1 MPSRP
6 AGKRK
11 RVRSEFT
18 YTSPSSLGETLEILK
33 DYGERAC
40 LIAGGTDLMIAIR
53 EGQLRAELLVDISR
67 IPELRFIK
75 EEGNQICIGPLI
87 THGELATS
95 GLIKEGA
102 SVLGRAANSVGS
114 PQIRNMGT
122 IGGNIINASP
132 AADTIPALVV
142 LGAQVVLKR
151 KGGERN
157 LPITDFYLGPYK
169 TVIGPQELLTHITF
183 AKLDDGWKSSF
194 IKLARRKALAISRI
208 NIAVLAKLDGMRVKE
223 VRVSV
228 GSSTPTP
235 CRMEKAE
242 VVLKGAVPSAAVI
255 GEASRIVAEEMVARS
270 GVRPSTEYKRPAV
283 QGLVKRALQEIF
295 DIGS

>member
-1 MPSRP
+1 
-6 AGKRK
+6 
-11 RVRSEFT
+11 VRSEFA
-18 YTSPSSLGETLEILK
+18 YTSPSSLGEALEILK

-40 LIAGGTDLMIAIR
+40 VIAGGTDLMIAIR
-53 EGQLRAELLVDISR
+53 EGELRAELLVDISR
-67 IPELRFIK
+67 IPELQFIA
-75 EEGNQICIGPLI
+75 EEGNQICIGPLV
-87 THGELATS
+87 THGELAS
-95 GLIKEGA
+95 SALIKKRA

-151 KGGERN
+151 KGGEERN

-169 TVIGPQELLTHITF
+169 TVIGPQELLTKITF

-208 NIAVLAKLDGMRVKE
+208 NIAVLAKMDGIRGKE

-235 CRMEKAE
+235 CTMEKAE
-242 VVLKGAVPSAAVI
+242 AVLRGAVPSATVI
-255 GEASRIVAEEMVARS
+255 EEASRIVAEEMVARS

-283 QGLVKRALQEIF
+283 QGLVKRALQEVF
-295 DIGS
+295 NIGS

>member
-1 MPSRP
+1 M
-6 AGKRK
+6 
-11 RVRSEFT
+11 RSEFA
-18 YTSPSSLGETLEILK
+18 YASPSSLGEALEILK
-33 DYGERAC
+33 DFGERTC
-40 LIAGGTDLMIAIR
+40 VIAGGTDLMIAIR
-53 EGQLRAELLVDISR
+53 EGELRAELLVDISR
-67 IPELRFIK
+67 IPELRLIR
-75 EEGNQICIGPLI
+75 EEGNQICIGPLV
-87 THGELATS
+87 THGELASS
-95 GLIKEGA
+95 GLIKKGA

-142 LGAQVVLKR
+142 LEAQVTLKKR
-151 KGGERN
+151 EGERS

-169 TVIGPQELLTHITF
+169 TIIGAQELLTKITF
-183 AKLDDGWKSSF
+183 AKLDDTWKSSF

-208 NIAVLAKLDGMRVKE
+208 NIAVLAKMDEMRAKE
-223 VRVSV
+223 VRVSI

-242 VVLKGAVPSAAVI
+242 AVLRGAVPSAAVI
-255 GEASRIVAEEMVARS
+255 EEASRIVAEEMVARS

-283 QGLVKRALQEIF
+283 QGLVKKALQEAF
-295 DIGS
+295 NIGL

>member
-1 MPSRP
+1 VGR
-6 AGKRK
+6 GE
-11 RVRSEFT
+11 RVRSEFA
-18 YTSPSSLGETLEILK
+18 YTSPSSLGEALEILK

-40 LIAGGTDLMIAIR
+40 VIAGGTDLMIAIR
-53 EGQLRAELLVDISR
+53 EGELRTELLVDISR
-67 IPELRFIK
+67 IPELRVIR
-75 EEGNQICIGPLI
+75 EAGNKICIGPLVS
-87 THGELATS
+87 HGELAS
-95 GLIKEGA
+95 SVLIKKGV

-132 AADTIPALVV
+132 AADTIPTLVV
-142 LGAQVVLKR
+142 LEAQLILKR

-169 TVIGPQELLTHITF
+169 TVIRPYEILTEISF
-183 AKLDDGWKSSF
+183 ARLDNGWRSSF

-242 VVLKGAVPSAAVI
+242 ALMKGAVPSAAVI
-255 GEASRIVAEEMVARS
+255 EEASRIVAEEMVARS

-283 QGLVKRALQEIF
+283 KGLVKRALQEVF
-295 DIGS
+295 NIGS

>member
-1 MPSRP
+1 M
-6 AGKRK
+6 
-11 RVRSEFT
+11 RSEFA
-18 YTSPSSLGETLEILK
+18 YTSPSSLGEALEILK

-40 LIAGGTDLMIAIR
+40 VIAGGTDLMIAIR
-53 EGQLRAELLVDISR
+53 EGELRAELLVDISR
-67 IPELRFIK
+67 IPELQFIA
-75 EEGNQICIGPLI
+75 EEGNQICIGPLV
-87 THGELATS
+87 THGELAS
-95 GLIKEGA
+95 SALIKKRA

-151 KGGERN
+151 KGGEERN

-169 TVIGPQELLTHITF
+169 TVIGPQELLTKITF

-208 NIAVLAKLDGMRVKE
+208 NIAVLAKMDGIRGKE

-235 CRMEKAE
+235 CTMEKAE
-242 VVLKGAVPSAAVI
+242 AVLRGAVPSATVI
-255 GEASRIVAEEMVARS
+255 EEASRIVAEEMVARS

-283 QGLVKRALQEIF
+283 QGLVKRALQEVF
-295 DIGS
+295 NIGS

>member
-1 MPSRP
+1 M
-6 AGKRK
+6 
-11 RVRSEFT
+11 RSEFA
-18 YTSPSSLGETLEILK
+18 YTSPSTLGEALEILQ
-33 DYGERAC
+33 DYGERASV
-40 LIAGGTDLMIAIR
+40 IAGGTDLMIGIR
-53 EGQLRAELLVDISR
+53 EGGLRAELVVDISR
-67 IPELRFIK
+67 IPELQFVR
-75 EEGNQICIGPLI
+75 EEGNQISIGPLV
-87 THGELATS
+87 THGELAS
-95 GLIKEGA
+95 SAPIKKGA

-142 LGAQVVLKR
+142 LEAQVTLRR

-157 LPITDFYLGPYK
+157 LPITDLYLGPYK
-169 TVIGPQELLTHITF
+169 TIIEQQELLTQIAF
-183 AKLDDGWKSSF
+183 AKLDDTWKSSF

-208 NIAVLAKLDGMRVKE
+208 NIAVVAKMHEMRAKE

-228 GSSTPTP
+228 GSSTPAP

-242 VVLKGAVPSAAVI
+242 AVLKGAVPSATVI
-255 GEASRIVAEEMVARS
+255 EEASRIVAEEMVDRS

-283 QGLVKRALQEIF
+283 QGLVKKALQEVF
-295 DIGS
+295 NTGS

>member
-1 MPSRP
+1 
-6 AGKRK
+6 
-11 RVRSEFT
+11 VRSEFA
-18 YTSPSSLGETLEILK
+18 YTSPSSLGEALEILK

-40 LIAGGTDLMIAIR
+40 VIAGGTDLMIAIR
-53 EGQLRAELLVDISR
+53 EGELRAELLVDISR
-67 IPELRFIK
+67 IPELQFIT
-75 EEGNQICIGPLI
+75 EEGNQICIGPLV
-87 THGELATS
+87 THAELASS
-95 GLIKEGA
+95 GLIKKGA

-114 PQIRNMGT
+114 PQIRYMGT

-142 LGAQVVLKR
+142 LEAQVALKR
-151 KGGERN
+151 KAGERN
-157 LPITDFYLGPYK
+157 PPITDFYLGPYK
-169 TVIGPQELLTHITF
+169 TVIGPQELLTKITF

-194 IKLARRKALAISRI
+194 IKLARRKAFAISRI
-208 NIAVLAKLDGMRVKE
+208 NIAMLAKMDGMRVKE

-242 VVLKGAVPSAAVI
+242 AVLRGAVPSAAVI
-255 GEASRIVAEEMVARS
+255 EEASRIVAEEMVARS

>member
-1 MPSRP
+1 M
-6 AGKRK
+6 
-11 RVRSEFT
+11 RSEFA
-18 YTSPSSLGETLEILK
+18 YICPSSLGGALQILE
-33 DYGERAC
+33 DYGERARV
-40 LIAGGTDLMIAIR
+40 IAGGTDLMMEIR
-53 EGQLRAELLVDISR
+53 EGKLGAEILVDITR
-67 IPELRFIK
+67 IPELRYIR
-75 EEGNQICIGPLI
+75 EEGDQIRLSPLT
-87 THGELATS
+87 THAELASS
-95 GLIKEGA
+95 GVIKKGG
-102 SVLGRAANSVGS
+102 SVLGRAAHSVGS

-122 IGGNIINASP
+122 IGGNIVNASP

-157 LPITDFYLGPYK
+157 LPITDFFLGPYK
-169 TVIGPQELLTHITF
+169 TKIGPQELLTEITF

-208 NIAVLAKLDGMRVKE
+208 NIAVVAKMDEMRAKE

-242 VVLKGAVPSAAVI
+242 AVLRVAVPSAPVI
-255 GEASRIVAEEMVARS
+255 DEASRIVAEEMVARS

-283 QGLVKRALQEIF
+283 QGLVKKALQEVF
-295 DIGS
+295 DVGS

>member
-1 MPSRP
+1 
-6 AGKRK
+6 
-11 RVRSEFT
+11 VRSEFA
-18 YTSPSSLGETLEILK
+18 YTSPSSLGEALEILR

-40 LIAGGTDLMIAIR
+40 VIAGGTDLMIAIR
-53 EGQLRAELLVDISR
+53 ERELRAEVVVDISA
-67 IPELRFIK
+67 IPELRGIR
-75 EEGNQICIGPLI
+75 EVGNQLCIGPLV
-87 THGELATS
+87 THGELASS
-95 GLIKEGA
+95 GLIKRGA
-102 SVLGRAANSVGS
+102 SVLGRAAKSVGA

-151 KGGERN
+151 NGGERN
-157 LPITDFYLGPYK
+157 VQITDFFLGPYK
-169 TVIGPQELLTHITF
+169 TKIRPQELLTEIIF
-183 AKLDDGWKSSF
+183 AKLDDTWKSSF

-208 NIAVLAKLDGMRVKE
+208 NIAAMAKMDEKRAKE

-242 VVLKGAVPSAAVI
+242 ALLRGAVPSAAVI
-255 GEASRIVAEEMVARS
+255 EEASRMVAEEMVARS

-283 QGLVKRALQEIF
+283 QGLVKRALQEVF
-295 DIGS
+295 NRGS

>member
-1 MPSRP
+1 
-6 AGKRK
+6 
-11 RVRSEFT
+11 VRSEFA
-18 YTSPSSLGETLEILK
+18 YTSPSSLGEALEILR

-40 LIAGGTDLMIAIR
+40 VIAGGTDLMIAIR
-53 EGQLRAELLVDISR
+53 ERELRAEVVVDISA
-67 IPELRFIK
+67 IPELRGIR
-75 EEGNQICIGPLI
+75 EVGNQLCIGPLV
-87 THGELATS
+87 THGELASS
-95 GLIKEGA
+95 GLIKRGA
-102 SVLGRAANSVGS
+102 SVLGRAAKSVGA

-142 LGAQVVLKR
+142 LGAQVVLKGN
-151 KGGERN
+151 GGERN
-157 LPITDFYLGPYK
+157 LQITDLFLGPYK
-169 TVIGPQELLTHITF
+169 TKITPQELLTEITF
-183 AKLDDGWKSSF
+183 AKLDDTWKSSF

-208 NIAVLAKLDGMRVKE
+208 NIAAMAKMDEKRAKE

-242 VVLKGAVPSAAVI
+242 ALLRGAVPSAAVI
-255 GEASRIVAEEMVARS
+255 EEASRMVAEEMVARS

-283 QGLVKRALQEIF
+283 QGLVKRALQEVF
-295 DIGS
+295 NRGS

>member
-1 MPSRP
+1 VAR
-6 AGKRK
+6 GE
-11 RVRSEFT
+11 RVRSEFA
-18 YTSPSSLGETLEILK
+18 YASPSSLGEALEILK
-33 DYGERAC
+33 DFGERTC
-40 LIAGGTDLMIAIR
+40 VIAGGTDLMIAIR
-53 EGQLRAELLVDISR
+53 EGELRAELLVDISR
-67 IPELRFIK
+67 IPELRLIR
-75 EEGNQICIGPLI
+75 EEGNQICIGPLV
-87 THGELATS
+87 THGELASS
-95 GLIKEGA
+95 GLIKKGA

-142 LGAQVVLKR
+142 LEAQVTLKKR
-151 KGGERN
+151 EGERS

-169 TVIGPQELLTHITF
+169 TIIGAQELLTKITF
-183 AKLDDGWKSSF
+183 AKLDDTWKSSF

-208 NIAVLAKLDGMRVKE
+208 NIAVLAKMDEMRAKE
-223 VRVSV
+223 VRVSI

-242 VVLKGAVPSAAVI
+242 AVLRGAVPSAAVI
-255 GEASRIVAEEMVARS
+255 EEASRIVAEEMVARS

-283 QGLVKRALQEIF
+283 QGLVKKALQEALN
-295 DIGS
+295 IGL

>member
-1 MPSRP
+1 M
-6 AGKRK
+6 GE
-11 RVRSEFT
+11 RVRSEFA
-18 YTSPSSLGETLEILK
+18 YTSPSSLGEALEILE

-40 LIAGGTDLMIAIR
+40 VIAGGTDLMIAIR
-53 EGQLRAELLVDISR
+53 AGELRAELVVDISR
-67 IPELRFIK
+67 IPELRVIR
-75 EEGNQICIGPLI
+75 EVGNQICVGPLV
-87 THGELATS
+87 THGELASS
-95 GLIKEGA
+95 GMIKKGA

-122 IGGNIINASP
+122 IGGNIVNASP

-151 KGGERN
+151 RGGERN
-157 LPITDFYLGPYK
+157 LPITDFFLGPYK
-169 TVIGPQELLTHITF
+169 TKIGPQELLTEITF

-208 NIAVLAKLDGMRVKE
+208 NIAVVAKMDEMRAKE

-242 VVLKGAVPSAAVI
+242 AVLRGAVPSAPVI
-255 GEASRIVAEEMVARS
+255 DEASRIVAEEMVARS

-283 QGLVKRALQEIF
+283 QGLVKKALQEVF
-295 DIGS
+295 NVGS

>member
-1 MPSRP
+1 M
-6 AGKRK
+6 
-11 RVRSEFT
+11 RSEFA
-18 YTSPSSLGETLEILK
+18 YTSPSSLGEALEILK

-40 LIAGGTDLMIAIR
+40 VIAGGTDLMIAIR
-53 EGQLRAELLVDISR
+53 EGELRAELLVDISR
-67 IPELRFIK
+67 IPELQFIA
-75 EEGNQICIGPLI
+75 EEGNQICIGPLV
-87 THGELATS
+87 THGELAS
-95 GLIKEGA
+95 SALIKKRA

-151 KGGERN
+151 KGGEERN

-169 TVIGPQELLTHITF
+169 TVIGPQELLTKITF

-208 NIAVLAKLDGMRVKE
+208 NIAVLAKMDEMRAKE

-228 GSSTPTP
+228 GSSTPAP

-242 VVLKGAVPSAAVI
+242 AVLRGVVPSATVI
-255 GEASRIVAEEMVARS
+255 EEASRIVAEEMVARS

-283 QGLVKRALQEIF
+283 QGLVKKALQEVF
-295 DIGS
+295 NIGS

>member
-1 MPSRP
+1 M
-6 AGKRK
+6 
-11 RVRSEFT
+11 RSEFA
-18 YTSPSSLGETLEILK
+18 YTSPSSLGEALEILK

-40 LIAGGTDLMIAIR
+40 VIAGGTDLMIAIR
-53 EGQLRAELLVDISR
+53 EGELRAELLVDISR
-67 IPELRFIK
+67 IPELQFIA
-75 EEGNQICIGPLI
+75 EEGNQICIGPLV
-87 THGELATS
+87 THGELASS
-95 GLIKEGA
+95 GLIKKRA

-114 PQIRNMGT
+114 VQIRNMGT

-151 KGGERN
+151 KGWERN

-169 TVIGPQELLTHITF
+169 TVIGPQELLTKITF

-208 NIAVLAKLDGMRVKE
+208 NIAVLAKMDGIRGKE

-235 CRMEKAE
+235 CTMEKAE
-242 VVLKGAVPSAAVI
+242 AVLRGAVPSATVI
-255 GEASRIVAEEMVARS
+255 EEASRIVAEEMVARS

-283 QGLVKRALQEIF
+283 QGLVKRALQEVF
-295 DIGS
+295 NIGS

>member
-1 MPSRP
+1 M
-6 AGKRK
+6 
-11 RVRSEFT
+11 RSEFA
-18 YTSPSSLGETLEILK
+18 YASPSSLGEALEILK
-33 DYGERAC
+33 DFGERTC
-40 LIAGGTDLMIAIR
+40 VIAGGTDLMIAIR
-53 EGQLRAELLVDISR
+53 EGELRAELLVDISR
-67 IPELRFIK
+67 IPELRLIR
-75 EEGNQICIGPLI
+75 EEGNQICIGPLV
-87 THGELATS
+87 THGELASS
-95 GLIKEGA
+95 GLIKKGA

-142 LGAQVVLKR
+142 LEAQVTLKKR
-151 KGGERN
+151 EGERS

-169 TVIGPQELLTHITF
+169 TIIGAQELLTKITF
-183 AKLDDGWKSSF
+183 AKLDDTWKSSF

-208 NIAVLAKLDGMRVKE
+208 NIAVLAKMDEMRAKE
-223 VRVSV
+223 VRVSI

-242 VVLKGAVPSAAVI
+242 AVLRGAVPSAAVI
-255 GEASRIVAEEMVARS
+255 EEASRIVAEEMVARS

-283 QGLVKRALQEIF
+283 QGLVKKALQEALN
-295 DIGS
+295 IGL